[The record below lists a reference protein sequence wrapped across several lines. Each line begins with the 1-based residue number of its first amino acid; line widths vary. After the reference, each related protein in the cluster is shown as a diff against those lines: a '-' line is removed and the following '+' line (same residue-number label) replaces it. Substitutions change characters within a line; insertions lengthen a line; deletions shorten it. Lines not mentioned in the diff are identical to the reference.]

1 VAPPAPHGEVAWPP
15 PDHVSRF
22 DPEDADVPYR
32 GPPAA
37 RGHLRLATAPVER
50 RRRDSRV
57 LLLVRALGA
66 AIALVAATV
75 VAWFAIALALAP
87 LLWRRAPVRSRLR
100 PLRAR
105 EARVIRLEPRRKA
118 LS

>member
-1 VAPPAPHGEVAWPP
+1 M
-15 PDHVSRF
+15 
-22 DPEDADVPYR
+22 PYR

-37 RGHLRLATAPVER
+37 RGHLRLATAPLER
-50 RRRDSRV
+50 RHRDSRV
-57 LLLVRALGA
+57 LLLVRAFA
-66 AIALVAATV
+66 AALALLAATI
-75 VAWFAIALALAP
+75 VAWIGIGIALAP
-87 LLWRRAPVRSRLR
+87 VLWRRAPVCGRLR

>member
-1 VAPPAPHGEVAWPP
+1 
-15 PDHVSRF
+15 
-22 DPEDADVPYR
+22 VPYR

-37 RGHLRLATAPVER
+37 RGHLRLATAPVEG
-50 RRRDSRV
+50 RRRDNRV
-57 LLLVRALGA
+57 LLLARAFVAGLS
-66 AIALVAATV
+66 LLAATL

-87 LLWRRAPVRSRLR
+87 LVWRRAPVRNRLR

-105 EARVIRLEPRRKA
+105 EARVIQLEPRRKA

>member
-1 VAPPAPHGEVAWPP
+1 M
-15 PDHVSRF
+15 
-22 DPEDADVPYR
+22 PYR

-50 RRRDSRV
+50 RRRDSRA
-57 LLLVRALGA
+57 LLLARA
-66 AIALVAATV
+66 VAAAVALLATTV

-87 LLWRRAPVRSRLR
+87 LLWRRAPVRGRLR
-100 PLRAR
+100 PLRTH
-105 EARVIRLEPRRKA
+105 EARVIPLEPRRKA

>member
-1 VAPPAPHGEVAWPP
+1 M
-15 PDHVSRF
+15 
-22 DPEDADVPYR
+22 PYR
-32 GPPAA
+32 GHPAA

-57 LLLVRALGA
+57 LLLVRAALA
-66 AIALVAATV
+66 ALALVAATV
-75 VAWFAIALALAP
+75 VAWASIALALAP
-87 LLWRRAPVRSRLR
+87 LLWRRAPVRDRLR

-105 EARVIRLEPRRKA
+105 EARVIPLEPRRKA

>member
-1 VAPPAPHGEVAWPP
+1 M
-15 PDHVSRF
+15 
-22 DPEDADVPYR
+22 PYR

-37 RGHLRLATAPVER
+37 RTHLRLATAPVDH
-50 RRRDSRV
+50 RRRDSRA
-57 LLLVRALGA
+57 LLLARALA
-66 AIALVAATV
+66 AGLALLAGTLVA
-75 VAWFAIALALAP
+75 WLAIALALAP

-100 PLRAR
+100 PLHAR

>member
-1 VAPPAPHGEVAWPP
+1 M
-15 PDHVSRF
+15 
-22 DPEDADVPYR
+22 PYR

-37 RGHLRLATAPVER
+37 RGHLRLATAPIER

-57 LLLVRALGA
+57 LLLARAFAAALGL
-66 AIALVAATV
+66 LVATV

-87 LLWRRAPVRSRLR
+87 LLWRRAPVRGRRR

>member
-1 VAPPAPHGEVAWPP
+1 M
-15 PDHVSRF
+15 
-22 DPEDADVPYR
+22 PYR
-32 GPPAA
+32 GHPAA

-57 LLLVRALGA
+57 LLLAR
-66 AIALVAATV
+66 ALVAALALLAATL

-87 LLWRRAPVRSRLR
+87 LLWRRAPVRGRLR

>member
-1 VAPPAPHGEVAWPP
+1 M
-15 PDHVSRF
+15 
-22 DPEDADVPYR
+22 PYR

-50 RRRDSRV
+50 RRRDSRA
-57 LLLVRALGA
+57 LLLVRAA
-66 AIALVAATV
+66 AAAVALLAATLVAWV
-75 VAWFAIALALAP
+75 AIALALSP
-87 LLWRRAPVRSRLR
+87 LLWRRGPVRGRLR

-105 EARVIRLEPRRKA
+105 EARVIPLEPRRKA

>member
-1 VAPPAPHGEVAWPP
+1 M
-15 PDHVSRF
+15 
-22 DPEDADVPYR
+22 PYR

-57 LLLVRALGA
+57 LLLVRAALA
-66 AIALVAATV
+66 ALALVAATV
-75 VAWFAIALALAP
+75 VAWASIALALAP
-87 LLWRRAPVRSRLR
+87 LLWRRAPVHGRLR

-105 EARVIRLEPRRKA
+105 EARIIPLEQRRKA

>member
-1 VAPPAPHGEVAWPP
+1 M
-15 PDHVSRF
+15 
-22 DPEDADVPYR
+22 PYR

-37 RGHLRLATAPVER
+37 RGHLRLATAPLER
-50 RRRDSRV
+50 RPRDSRV
-57 LLLVRALGA
+57 LLLVRACA
-66 AIALVAATV
+66 AGVALLVATL
-75 VAWFAIALALAP
+75 VAWVAIALALAP
-87 LLWRRAPVRSRLR
+87 LLWRRAPVRGRLR

>member
-1 VAPPAPHGEVAWPP
+1 M
-15 PDHVSRF
+15 
-22 DPEDADVPYR
+22 PYR

-50 RRRDSRV
+50 RRQDGRAF
-57 LLLVRALGA
+57 LFVRAIA
-66 AIALVAATV
+66 AAVALLAATLVA
-75 VAWFAIALALAP
+75 WIAIALALAP
-87 LLWRRAPVRSRLR
+87 LLWRRAPVRGRLR
-100 PLRAR
+100 PLRTR